1 VRSFG
6 HTYARLIL
14 ASIGTAAAIA
24 LLGYYPTLRVAGPD
38 AIGAMFAGIIISM
51 VAGLV
56 GAVPIGLAVRGDPAK
71 VPNAILMATAIRF
84 VVVLALTASVVFGS
98 AFDRNVLGLWVGIS
112 YLAMLVVDTSYAVH
126 IVGRVRGD
134 RR

>member
-1 VRSFG
+1 MRSFS

-14 ASIGTAAAIA
+14 ASIGTAAAIV
-24 LLGYYPTLRVAGPD
+24 LLGYYPTLRLAGPD
-38 AIGAMFAGIIISM
+38 TIGAMITGITISM

-56 GAVPIGLAVRGDPAK
+56 GAVPIGLAARGDPTK

-84 VVVLALTASVVFGS
+84 GVVLALTASVIFS
-98 AFDRNVLGLWVGIS
+98 NAFDRNVLGLWVGIS

-134 RR
+134 QR